1 MYISLFDNQEP
12 GQYIG
17 RGMILKVDT
26 DRMEV
31 DLVQQYA
38 TTRNIYSG
46 AEGSTQV
53 LPNSE
58 HGCPFLNKKVS

>member
-1 MYISLFDNQEP
+1 
-12 GQYIG
+12 
-17 RGMILKVDT
+17 MILKVDT